1 MDINRIFEYDVKETE
16 SGLKTQQSIDT
27 RSMIGSKFKKNY
39 MNISIGFNQSSN
51 DFKKAKNYAEA
62 KCNHEAYK
70 ILLTIYQN
78 LKAKIN

>member
-1 MDINRIFEYDVKETE
+1 MDLNRIYEYEVKEGE
-16 SGLKTQQSIDT
+16 PGFKTQQSIDT

-39 MNISIGFNQSSN
+39 MNISIGFNQSSSN
-51 DFKKAKNYAEA
+51 FKKAKSYAEA
-62 KCNHEAYK
+62 KSNHEAYK